1 MEIVRTKIGMLAVG
15 IIAGGMALSGCSSS
29 ATSSGAAS
37 AAPAVSAAASAPASA
52 APAAASS
59 AAAPTADI
67 AGAEAALAEYSGP
80 ATWKEPGPAF
90 DIAGV
95 KGKSVVY
102 IPLDNSIPIFTVI
115 YGEMEKA
122 LTAAGAVPSLC
133 DGKGN
138 PTQWAACISDAAG
151 RGASVII
158 LDSIPVSSVA
168 EAAKAAQAAG
178 VKIIDGNNGDPEIV
192 PEGTDARVS
201 FQYSLSGRLVSD
213 WIISDSAGDAN
224 VLIIQ
229 SPESGN
235 VPDLVGK
242 GYAAEL
248 KDKCPTCKVQ
258 IADVAIADW
267 ATKLQPTVQALLAA
281 DPSINYVIP
290 IYDGMSTYV
299 VPAIAA
305 AGATD
310 RVKVATFNADL
321 DPMKKMAAGES
332 IYVNVGTHN
341 AYEGWAYADQ
351 SMRLITGNTPSVNE
365 NVPARVF
372 TRENVGTLQL
382 TPEAERSGEWY
393 GDNTYQQKYKE
404 LWGMK

>member
-1 MEIVRTKIGMLAVG
+1 MELVRTKFGMIAVG
-15 IIAGGMALSGCSSS
+15 IIAGGIALSGCSSS
-29 ATSSGAAS
+29 DSSSGAAS
-37 AAPAVSAAASAPASA
+37 AAPAATAAASAGASA
-52 APAAASS
+52 AAE
-59 AAAPTADI
+59 PTADI

-90 DIAGV
+90 DISGA

-122 LTAAGAVPSLC
+122 LKEAGAVPSLC

-158 LDSIPVSSVA
+158 LDSIPVASVA
-168 EAAKAAQAAG
+168 EAAKAAQEAG

-213 WIISDSAGDAN
+213 WIIADSAGDAN

-242 GYAAEL
+242 GYAGEL
-248 KDKCPTCKVQ
+248 TAKCPSCKVQ

-267 ATKLQPTVQALLAA
+267 ATKLQPTVQAALAA
-281 DPSINYVIP
+281 DPSINYIIP

-305 AGATD
+305 AGASD
-310 RVKVATFNADL
+310 RVKVATFNANL
-321 DPMKKMAAGES
+321 DPMKKMAAGDS
-332 IYVNVGTHN
+332 IFVDVGSHN

-351 SMRLITGNTPSVNE
+351 SLRLITGNAPSVNE

-372 TRENVGTLQL
+372 TRDNVGDLQL

-404 LWGMK
+404 LWGLK